1 MKKKTTKK
9 EVVKKPTKRQE
20 LQLKIKE
27 YVVKENMRLIDFL
40 LITLKDKSRN
50 NIKSLLSHHQVL
62 VDGNPTSQFD
72 FEVVKGDIV
81 MIAPS
86 RVKSSHNK
94 SKIVVI
100 YEDDEFLAID
110 KPSGLLSVATDKEK
124 TVTAY
129 RLATDYVRNKDP
141 HNRLFV
147 CHRIDKD
154 TSGVLLFAKNNEIRT
169 ALQDDW
175 NLLVKKREYIALVEG
190 EMENDEGSRTSW
202 LLETKTNLM
211 YSSSKKGDGLKA
223 TTHYKVIKKNENFS
237 LLNVLID
244 TGRKNQIRVH
254 MKELGHMIVGD
265 EKYKSAEN
273 PIKRLGL
280 HARTLSFVHPVT
292 KKVMTMTA
300 KTPAIFEEVFEKNI
314 KNNSLAE
321 AKKLSKIKKNNFK

>member
-1 MKKKTTKK
+1 MKKNKNEINKK
-9 EVVKKPTKRQE
+9 QTKRQE

-27 YVVKENMRLIDFL
+27 YEVKENMRLIDFL
-40 LITLKDKSRN
+40 LLTLKNKSRN

-62 VDGNPTSQFD
+62 IDGNPVSQFD

-81 MIAPS
+81 MISPS
-86 RVKSSHNK
+86 RIKPSHNK
-94 SKIVVI
+94 SKINVI
-100 YEDDEFLAID
+100 YEDDDFLAID

-129 RLATDYVRNKDP
+129 RLATDYVRAKDP
-141 HNRLFV
+141 KSRLFV

-154 TSGVLLFAKNNEIRT
+154 TSGVLLFAKNNEIRV

-175 NLLVKKREYIALVEG
+175 NIFVKKREYIALVEG
-190 EMENDEGSRTSW
+190 YMKKDEGTRTSW

-211 YSSSKKGDGLKA
+211 YSSKKAGDGLKA
-223 TTHYKVIKKNENFS
+223 TTHYKVIKKNDNYS

-254 MKELGHMIVGD
+254 MKELGHMVVGD
-265 EKYKSAEN
+265 EKYKSNEN

-280 HARTLSFVHPVT
+280 HALTLSFIHPFNNNLIEIKT
-292 KKVMTMTA
+292 
-300 KTPAIFEEVFEKNI
+300 KTPDVFYSVFNKNII
-314 KNNSLAE
+314 KNND
-321 AKKLSKIKKNNFK
+321 KKIKNSKK